1 MNHNLLEIEVN
12 KKFKWFYIT
21 QNDVKNLDLED
32 VLYEL
37 YYAVD
42 DNEKLDDILGF
53 KHDMSLLIRIVFS
66 GTLDQVQKTLYD
78 MENSPSV

>member
-21 QNDVKNLDLED
+21 QKNVQNLDLED

-37 YYAVD
+37 YYAVNN
-42 DNEKLDDILGF
+42 NEKLDDILGF
-53 KHDMSLLIRIVFS
+53 KHDMNLLIKIVFS
-66 GTLDQVQKTLYD
+66 GTLDQVQQTLHD
-78 MENSPSV
+78 INNSPSI